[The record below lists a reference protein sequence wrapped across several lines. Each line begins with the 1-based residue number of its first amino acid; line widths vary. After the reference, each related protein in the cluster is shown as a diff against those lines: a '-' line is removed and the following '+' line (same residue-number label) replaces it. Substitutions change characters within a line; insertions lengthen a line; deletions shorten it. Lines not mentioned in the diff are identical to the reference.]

1 MQNGCHDFVDSLNL
15 LLLEANHLHGISDCL
30 ELGPVV
36 DGTLRGERIWGLGGR
51 LMEVSCEEA
60 RISQAHGKQR
70 CTLMFLRGKTL
81 S

>member
-15 LLLEANHLHGISDCL
+15 LLLEANHLHGISNCL

-36 DGTLRGERIWGLGGR
+36 DGTLRGERSLGWGG

-60 RISQAHGKQR
+60 RISQAYGK
-70 CTLMFLRGKTL
+70 
-81 S
+81 